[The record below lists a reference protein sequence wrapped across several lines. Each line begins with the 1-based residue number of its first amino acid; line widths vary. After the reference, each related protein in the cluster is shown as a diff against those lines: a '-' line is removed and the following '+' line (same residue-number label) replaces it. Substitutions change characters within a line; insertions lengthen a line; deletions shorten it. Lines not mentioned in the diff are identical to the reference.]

1 MPLSAT
7 NTVDKQDVQLRKE
20 DESQWVA
27 SGVVWW
33 SAVTAQLQGSGF
45 VSAYDDFRREWR
57 GGIQDYSAMFIT
69 VETLCHSKSIGIEAA
84 LADQC

>member
-1 MPLSAT
+1 MLLSAT

-33 SAVTAQLQGSGF
+33 SAGTAQLQGSGF
-45 VSAYDDFRREWR
+45 VSAYDDFRRE
-57 GGIQDYSAMFIT
+57 
-69 VETLCHSKSIGIEAA
+69 
-84 LADQC
+84 

>member
-1 MPLSAT
+1 MLLSAT

-33 SAVTAQLQGSGF
+33 SAGTAQLQGSGF
-45 VSAYDDFRREWR
+45 VSATLWPVGANFIGTEYIFRDGA
-57 GGIQDYSAMFIT
+57 GGYSHHCT
-69 VETLCHSKSIGIEAA
+69 VK
-84 LADQC
+84 